1 MDSPQHIL
9 RDERSSINRG
19 KLPANMHQLATL
31 EPQFTHGEA
40 LDSLS
45 RLLEAVG
52 SRAPLSAQLH
62 DLVVYVERLSRDTIC
77 AIHLY
82 DRLAGTLRTGA
93 APHLA
98 DSYNSALDGK
108 TIGEGVGS
116 CGTAAARR
124 SMVVVPDIQRSPLW
138 RDYRELARAYGLA
151 ACWSTPVIDSRGELL
166 GTFAMYYTEPREPSL
181 AELDVLRIA
190 GPLAAVVIQRHRDA
204 LRLRESE
211 ERFGSVFEFAAIG
224 MAIVSPQGRFLRV
237 NQAMCRIVGYGAD
250 ELLQS
255 DFQSITH
262 PDDLFIDLS
271 FTQEMLQAK
280 RSHYDLEKR
289 YLHKDGH
296 IIWISL
302 SVSLVRDEH
311 GAPLYF
317 ISQIQDI
324 SERRRLEQSLGELM
338 SSEQQQLGRDLHDG
352 LGQEL
357 TGLSL
362 LASAFA
368 TSAERSGSPLA
379 ADARALV
386 QIATT
391 AVATCRDIVRGV
403 SPLTESNGGL
413 AEGLQRL
420 VSRAD
425 ALGSCRVK
433 FRDVRDAPL
442 NLNWYARNQLYRIAQ
457 EALNNA
463 LAHSLAHNIEVLL
476 QIDSRTVR
484 IQVADDGRG
493 FSAAAKDSGFGIAT
507 MRFRA
512 AAVNARLSLDAN
524 PGGGTA
530 VICDCPHA
538 DWPSD

>member
-1 MDSPQHIL
+1 MVVHSQQ
-9 RDERSSINRG
+9 
-19 KLPANMHQLATL
+19 NMHRMKMLQ
-31 EPQFTHGEA
+31 PQFAHGEA

-45 RLLEAVG
+45 RLLESVG
-52 SRAPLSAQLH
+52 SRTPLSAQLH
-62 DLVVYVERLSRDTIC
+62 ELVLYVEKLAPDTIC
-77 AIHLY
+77 SIQLY
-82 DRLAGTLRTGA
+82 DRHTGTLHTGA

-98 DSYNSALDGK
+98 AAYNSAIEGRA
-108 TIGEGVGS
+108 IGEQAGS

-124 SMVVVPDIQRSPLW
+124 STVIVSDIQNSPLW
-138 RDYRELARAYGLA
+138 RDWRDLARAHGLA
-151 ACWSTPVIDSRGELL
+151 ACWSAPVIDSHGELL
-166 GTFAMYYTEPREPSL
+166 GTFAMYYGEPREPS
-181 AELDVLRIA
+181 AMELDVLRIV
-190 GPLAAVVIQRHRDA
+190 GPVAAVVIQRQRDA

-211 ERFGSVFEFAAIG
+211 ERFGSVFEYAAIG
-224 MAIVSPQGRFLRV
+224 MALVSPEGRWLRV
-237 NQAMCRIVGYGAD
+237 NQAICRIVGYSAD

-255 DFQSITH
+255 DFQYITH
-262 PDDLFIDLS
+262 PDDLMMDLT
-271 FTQEMLQAK
+271 FMREMLDSK
-280 RSHYDLEKR
+280 RSYYHLEKR
-289 YLHKDGH
+289 YVHKAGH
-296 IIWISL
+296 NIWIML
-302 SVSLVRDEH
+302 SVSLVRDEL

-379 ADARALV
+379 AEARALA

-413 AEGLQRL
+413 GESLQRL
-420 VSRAD
+420 VDRAS
-425 ALGSCRVK
+425 ALSDRSVK
-433 FRDVRDAPL
+433 FHAVRAAPL

-463 LAHSLAHNIEVLL
+463 LAHSLAQNIDVSLL
-476 QIDSRTVR
+476 IDSRTVR
-484 IQVADDGRG
+484 IRVADDGRG
-493 FSAAAKDSGFGIAT
+493 FSITAAHNDSFGIAT

-512 AAVNARLSLDAN
+512 AAVNAQLSIESD
-524 PGGGTA
+524 PGGGTTI
-530 VICDCPHA
+530 VCYCPHA
-538 DWPSD
+538 LELAKLG